1 MTAGEKR
8 ALVRR
13 LQAGKRRARAL
24 RPKRLAECE
33 ARMLAMSDE
42 HSAARLAGDYAR
54 AAEIVR
60 ELEVVGIERS
70 RLAWGE

>member
-1 MTAGEKR
+1 MTAREKR
-8 ALVRR
+8 ALVQR

-24 RPKRLAECE
+24 RPQRLADCE
-33 ARMLAMSDE
+33 ARMQAMSNE
-42 HSAARLAGDYAR
+42 HSAARVAGDYAR